1 MALQVFKGGKTFKN
15 FLYQD
20 LKAWETLGG
29 EPPTAIEITKLDG
42 STVVYDTDDADTIAR
57 QMTETAMEVAKA
69 KKAADKAEKAAAK
82 ERKAEAAAKAKEEEQ
97 MGLKMYDVKLGRETH
112 HDFSI

>member
-1 MALQVFKGGKTFKN
+1 
-15 FLYQD
+15 
-20 LKAWETLGG
+20 
-29 EPPTAIEITKLDG
+29 
-42 STVVYDTDDADTIAR
+42 
-57 QMTETAMEVAKA
+57 MTETAMEVAKA

-82 ERKAEAAAKAKEEEQ
+82 ERKAEAAAKAKEEEE